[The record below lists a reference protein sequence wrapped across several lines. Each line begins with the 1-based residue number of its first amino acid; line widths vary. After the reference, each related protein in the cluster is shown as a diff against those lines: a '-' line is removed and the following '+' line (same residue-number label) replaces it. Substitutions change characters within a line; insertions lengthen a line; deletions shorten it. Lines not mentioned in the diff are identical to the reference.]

1 VLLTKHASALPSTGV
16 LGVRGTR
23 GHPGTRPAM
32 CGAGAE
38 RDVVSAQPGFQ
49 HRPHSST
56 NGLVR
61 QGKQNATKEEKMT
74 EKQES
79 VFTLPSRLALTAMVR
94 PGVVKQRAKTGGA
107 NAGSQYRHATGGEV
121 AGDGSDGY

>member
-1 VLLTKHASALPSTGV
+1 
-16 LGVRGTR
+16 
-23 GHPGTRPAM
+23 M

-49 HRPHSST
+49 HRQQSST

-79 VFTLPSRLALTAMVR
+79 VFTLNAFIWLSS
-94 PGVVKQRAKTGGA
+94 PGC
-107 NAGSQYRHATGGEV
+107 
-121 AGDGSDGY
+121 